1 MSTDVVSSKIS
12 ELFSTLD
19 LNGDGLISEDE
30 FIKKCQEGQIMVK
43 ITQILFVDWQYNE
56 TQKSQICIMHFYV
69 ELIST

>member
-43 ITQILFVDWQYNE
+43 ITQILIVDWQFHDI
-56 TQKSQICIMHFYV
+56 QKARYVLCIFM
-69 ELIST
+69 LS